1 MNYKPKQRELYDV
14 NGHKF
19 NAKVDKDKYYTPVDL
34 AKYCIDKTYEIIGK
48 ENITEIIE
56 PSAGNGSFSDQIEN
70 CIAYDIAPEGENII
84 QQDFLGLDLKYKKG
98 RLFIGNPPFGFGN
111 NLALQFYKKCV
122 NEGDY
127 IAFIL
132 PASQF
137 NNTVNMYEFDLIYSE
152 LISTDGFKDLHKNIK
167 LTFNIYKRPSYGL
180 NKKKKYKFED
190 FELFE
195 RRYVEGNEKRS
206 REYPN
211 NDYDFRI
218 CTWGRQC
225 GKILNEDEH
234 YANEVAFYIHNKD
247 MKNKI
252 RKVIENMDIEKD
264 FYMTSTPNLSQ
275 WQIYEYLIKNIPE
288 LQRDNDRQKRLF

>member
-1 MNYKPKQRELYDV
+1 MNYKPKQRKLYDV

-19 NAKVDKDKYYTPVDL
+19 NAKIDKDKYYTPMTL
-34 AKYCIDKTYEIIGK
+34 ALYCINKTYEIIGK

-56 PSAGNGSFSDQIEN
+56 PSAGNGSFSNQIEN
-70 CIAYDIAPEGENII
+70 CIAYDIEPEGENII
-84 QQDFLGLDLKYKKG
+84 QQDFLKLNLKYKKG
-98 RLFIGNPPFGFGN
+98 RLFMGNPPFGFRN

-137 NNTVNMYEFDLIYSE
+137 NNTINMYEFDLIYSE
-152 LISTDGFKDLHKNIK
+152 LISTDGFKGLDKDVK
-167 LTFNIYKRPSYGL
+167 LSFNIYKRPDKGL
-180 NKKKKYKFED
+180 NKKKRYNFKD
-190 FELFE
+190 FTLFE
-195 RRYVEGNEKRS
+195 RRYVHNDKKCS

-225 GKILNEDEH
+225 GRILNENEH
-234 YANEVAFYIHNKD
+234 YAKEVGFYIHNKD
-247 MKNKI
+247 MKSKI
-252 RKVIENMDIEKD
+252 KKVIEDMDITKD
-264 FYMTSTPNLSQ
+264 FYMTSTPNLRL
-275 WQIYEYLIKNIPE
+275 WQIYEYIIKNIP
-288 LQRDNDRQKRLF
+288 DIK